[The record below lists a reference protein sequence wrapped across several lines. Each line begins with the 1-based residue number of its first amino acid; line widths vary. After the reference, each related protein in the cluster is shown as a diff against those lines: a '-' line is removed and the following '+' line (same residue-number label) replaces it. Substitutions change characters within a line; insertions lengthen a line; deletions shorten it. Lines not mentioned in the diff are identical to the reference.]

1 MSDSFPQIEQH
12 IIEFYKTLF
21 GERHV
26 QQTFLNDNFW
36 DNKYLV
42 NEQAIL
48 ELEKHFTISELK
60 EAVFGSNASGASGPD
75 GFTFAFYQHFWELV
89 GSLFRTI

>member
-1 MSDSFPQIEQH
+1 MSDSFSQIEQH

-26 QQTFLNDNFW
+26 QQAFLNDNFW

-60 EAVFGSNASGASGPD
+60 EAVLGQMLLRHLVQMGSLL
-75 GFTFAFYQHFWELV
+75 HFINIF